1 MSRKLAYCL
10 ITPLLWSFMSTSMA
24 VPVRDSFAPQTGIGF
39 SANQWKDSAV
49 LRDAVE
55 QLKRGDRPKAKTI
68 LAQFLKKSPNDPR
81 GLELAGMIL
90 MEEKNYPV
98 AVVSFERALALN
110 PNNPVVLSKLG
121 VSLLLNDRKK
131 EGEEMLKRA
140 IVIRPGEPLSRRYL
154 GWLEEGRGNLDGA
167 ADHYLASLNGGDLP
181 TGELTEIHLAVGRIY
196 NTQGK
201 SEQVVSLL
209 APLLSKTGFSA
220 MDQAARFQLA
230 YAYINLNRAEADPL
244 IHSLENRLKPENP
257 ELIFLIAYAQIGSN
271 PSGARAKLQALIKLN
286 PAYAGRARFLVA
298 RSYALEGKTS
308 LAAKEL
314 EDLAAQVEKDDLP
327 EVLTALAA
335 VHLGNGKPA
344 EAANALEAFA
354 KKNPESMEIAYLL
367 AEVRFQMGDMA
378 STQTLLKQVIA
389 RRPNHARAY
398 ALLGQVERNQNASP
412 QAEVHLRKA
421 VTLDGRL
428 TNAWVNL
435 ASYYV
440 ARKELPKAEGA
451 LKQGLAANP
460 GDLLLQYEIANF
472 YDATGRSQD
481 ATPIY
486 RAILASSP
494 NNVQALSSFAL
505 SLAEGNDLAAAK
517 KQAEKAYRIDN
528 RNPMVQDAYGWI
540 LVLSEEPTKG
550 LPLLAE
556 AARSLPDDPAVLYHL
571 GAALLKSGKTEEGKQ
586 FIQRSLVPGLPE
598 NLRVKALS
606 LIN

>member
-10 ITPLLWSFMSTSMA
+10 IIPLLWSAMSTSMA
-24 VPVRDSFAPQTGIGF
+24 VPVRDSFAPQTGIGL

-98 AVVSFERALALN
+98 AVMSFERALALN
-110 PNNPVVLSKLG
+110 PNNPEVLSKLG

-131 EGEEMLKRA
+131 EGEEMLKKA
-140 IVIRPGEPLSRRYL
+140 IAMRPGEPLSRRYL

-167 ADHYLASLNGGDLP
+167 ADHYLASLKGGELP

-196 NTQGK
+196 NMQGK
-201 SEQVVSLL
+201 SEEVVSLL
-209 APLLSKTGFSA
+209 APLLSKTDFSA

-244 IHSLENRLKPENP
+244 IHSLEKRLKPENP
-257 ELIFLIAYAQIGSN
+257 ELIFLIAYAQISSN
-271 PSGARAKLQALIKLN
+271 PSGARAKLQSLIKLH

-298 RSYALEGKTS
+298 RSYAVEGKTS

-335 VHLGNGKPA
+335 VHIANGKPSD
-344 EAANALEAFA
+344 AANALEAFS
-354 KKNPESMEIAYLL
+354 KKYPDRVEIAYLL

-378 STQTLLKQVIA
+378 STETLLKQVIS
-389 RRPNHARAY
+389 RRPDHARAY

-412 QAEVHLRKA
+412 QAEDHLRKA

-435 ASYYV
+435 AGYHV

-451 LKQGLAANP
+451 LKQGLVANP
-460 GDLLLQYEIANF
+460 GNLLLQYELAKF
-472 YDATGRSQD
+472 YDATGRSRD

-494 NNVQALSSFAL
+494 NNVQALSSYAL
-505 SLAEGNDLAAAK
+505 NLAEGNDLTAAK
-517 KQAEKAYRIDN
+517 KHAEKAYRIDN
-528 RNPMVQDAYGWI
+528 RNPMAQDTYGWI
-540 LVLSEEPTKG
+540 LTLSDETKKG

-556 AARSLPDDPAVLYHL
+556 AARTLPDDPSVMYHL
-571 GAALLKSGKTEEGKQ
+571 GAALLKSGKTEEGKRY
-586 FIQRSLVPGLPE
+586 IQRSLVPGLPE
-598 NLRVKALS
+598 NLRVKARS